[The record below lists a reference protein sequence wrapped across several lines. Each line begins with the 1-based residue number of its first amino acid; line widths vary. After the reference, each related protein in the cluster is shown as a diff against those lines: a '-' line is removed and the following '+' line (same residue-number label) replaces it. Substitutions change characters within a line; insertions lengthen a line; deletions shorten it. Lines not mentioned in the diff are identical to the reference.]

1 MSEDRPWHCQ
11 VHRDAFSYGGV
22 VPNVDTRLIVDLR
35 WSGKMTPNYDNYVSF
50 ASKSNNR
57 DTFGMPQ
64 PTFHVK
70 LSDDD
75 AELSHK
81 MMEDM
86 LVAAGSLGG
95 FLPGAEP
102 SFQEPELSLHI
113 TVSGVSSAMSKQG
126 DSKLLR
132 TIIAHQARRAF
143 FPTNAFFSDTQ
154 IFQSYKNLLF
164 DS

>member
-1 MSEDRPWHCQ
+1 MSENLPWHCQ

-35 WSGKMTPNYDNYVSF
+35 WFGKMTPNYDNYVSF
-50 ASKSNNR
+50 ASMSDNR

-64 PTFHVK
+64 PTFNVK

-102 SFQEPELSLHI
+102 SFQELGQSLHI
-113 TVSGVSSAMSKQG
+113 TVSGV
-126 DSKLLR
+126 L
-132 TIIAHQARRAF
+132 H
-143 FPTNAFFSDTQ
+143 
-154 IFQSYKNLLF
+154 
-164 DS
+164 

>member
-1 MSEDRPWHCQ
+1 MSENRPWHCQ

-22 VPNVDTRLIVDLR
+22 APNVDTRLIVDLR
-35 WSGKMTPNYDNYVSF
+35 WFGKMTPSYDNYVSF
-50 ASKSNNR
+50 ASDNR

-102 SFQEPELSLHI
+102 SFQELGQSLHI
-113 TVSGVSSAMSKQG
+113 TVSEVLFAMRKQV
-126 DSKLLR
+126 DSK
-132 TIIAHQARRAF
+132 IIAKIYLKIAEAPSIFPKNTF
-143 FPTNAFFSDTQ
+143 FPAQ
-154 IFQSYKNLLF
+154 II
-164 DS
+164 

>member
-1 MSEDRPWHCQ
+1 MSDERPWHCQ

-35 WSGKMTPNYDNYVSF
+35 WFGKMTPSFDNCVEF
-50 ASKSNNR
+50 DSKSCNK

-70 LSDDD
+70 LSDEDSKL
-75 AELSHK
+75 AHE

-86 LVAAGSLGG
+86 LIAAGGLGG

-102 SFQEPELSLHI
+102 SFQEPGLSLHV
-113 TVSGVSSAMSKQG
+113 TVSSTSSFSKQV
-126 DSKLLR
+126 
-132 TIIAHQARRAF
+132 
-143 FPTNAFFSDTQ
+143 
-154 IFQSYKNLLF
+154 
-164 DS
+164 